1 MEAAMD
7 SVFIQGLVVDTVL
20 GVADWERAV
29 RQRVRIDVTLERD
42 LSAPGRS
49 DDIADAIDYAAVSEC
64 ARAVA
69 REGSF
74 HLVEALAQAVADAVL
89 ARWRVAGVRVTVT
102 KSGVVPGVAGV
113 GASIQRTGSESA

>member
-1 MEAAMD
+1 MD